1 MVDFLTSALLLLP
14 TQEELVERLQHTAS
28 YSGQLLLL
36 CGQKGSGKSTL
47 SAALASELDDY
58 NSALVLC
65 PQHAASAEIRRKILV
80 QLISSPIF
88 DDETPLMD
96 TIMRIQ
102 STLTKPLHIIIDDAH
117 LLPKTLWAECILL
130 SQIQCAGSNV
140 SVTMAMDSSYLS
152 KLMAELSK
160 DMRQLLLPITIE
172 PLPIAERDGLYQSLL
187 IRCGSTSFIARDI
200 IHRQLENQ
208 SGTPFEVVEL
218 LQLAITEPK
227 KNSSAWGMKV
237 KVALLLI
244 LLSVLGGMGYFF
256 KNDPR
261 FNRIELSQPQQQLT
275 ALQQQQRDSAEAF
288 IVFYG
293 KTLISSIKPATKN
306 NQIRPPLAILDHQP
320 SIDSKLSD
328 IKAAVPVISSI
339 ALNHTKSIADATRST
354 VEPKAASSDMPSLVK
369 DVPKPV
375 PIKTNDNNELPSRG
389 YTLQLASVIDKK
401 SLESII
407 TKIGKNEFVYI
418 AKHKQRYVLLFG
430 QYLSPKQAQQQA
442 ERLQIEHGISAPWVR
457 KWTDLNEYRIELERR

>member
-1 MVDFLTSALLLLP
+1 MTSALLLLP

-88 DDETPLMD
+88 DDEIPLMD

-130 SQIQCAGSNV
+130 SKIQCAGSNV

-152 KLMAELSK
+152 KLMAELSN
-160 DMRQLLLPITIE
+160 DMRELLLPITIE

-187 IRCGSTSFIARDI
+187 MRSGSTSFIARDI

-218 LQLAITEPK
+218 LQLALTEPK
-227 KNSSAWGMKV
+227 KNNSGRGIKIKLAW
-237 KVALLLI
+237 LLI
-244 LLSVLGGMGYFF
+244 LLTVLVVMGYLF
-256 KNDPR
+256 KNEPR
-261 FNRIELSQPQQQLT
+261 FNRIESTQPQKQLT
-275 ALQQQQRDSAEAF
+275 ALQQQQRDSAEVF
-288 IVFYG
+288 IVSYG
-293 KTLISSIKPATKN
+293 KILISPIMSAIKKNQAYQPLMILDNKPTTDEKVSYIQEVDSVALNQTKSN
-306 NQIRPPLAILDHQP
+306 ADAIRPRLKP
-320 SIDSKLSD
+320 K
-328 IKAAVPVISSI
+328 PVSLETS
-339 ALNHTKSIADATRST
+339 RGG
-354 VEPKAASSDMPSLVK
+354 KAAS
-369 DVPKPV
+369 KP
-375 PIKTNDNNELPSRG
+375 ISTKESDNNKLPNKG

-401 SLESII
+401 SLESIV
-407 TKIGKNEFVYI
+407 TKIGNKEAVYI

-430 QYLSPKQAQQQA
+430 LYLSPQQAQNQA
-442 ERLQIEHGISAPWVR
+442 QRLQTEHGISAPWMR
-457 KWTDLNEYRIELERR
+457 KWADLSEYRIELESR

>member
-1 MVDFLTSALLLLP
+1 VVDFLTSALLLLP

-102 STLTKPLHIIIDDAH
+102 STLTTPLHIIIDDAH

-187 IRCGSTSFIARDI
+187 MRSGSTSFIARDI

-227 KNSSAWGMKV
+227 QNSPAWGMKV
-237 KVALLLI
+237 KVALLLM

-275 ALQQQQRDSAEAF
+275 ALQQQQRDNAEAF

-306 NQIRPPLAILDHQP
+306 NQTHPPFAIQ
-320 SIDSKLSD
+320 SIKLLGIEKVSQSRD
-328 IKAAVPVISSI
+328 AALVIGSTT
-339 ALNHTKSIADATRST
+339 LNNNESIADATRST
-354 VEPKAASSDMPSLVK
+354 VEPKAASLDIPSLVK
-369 DVPKPV
+369 DVRKP
-375 PIKTNDNNELPSRG
+375 ILTKINDNNELLDKG
-389 YTLQLASVIDKK
+389 FTLQLASVIDKK

-407 TKIGKNEFVYI
+407 TKIGNKEFVYI

-430 QYLSPKQAQQQA
+430 QYLSPQDAQQQA

-457 KWTDLNEYRIELERR
+457 KWTDLSEYRIELERR

>member
-1 MVDFLTSALLLLP
+1 MTSALLLLP

-88 DDETPLMD
+88 DDEIPLMD

-130 SQIQCAGSNV
+130 SKIQCGGSNV

-152 KLMAELSK
+152 KLMAELSN

-187 IRCGSTSFIARDI
+187 MRSGSTSFIARDI

-208 SGTPFEVVEL
+208 SGTPSEVVEL
-218 LQLAITEPK
+218 LKLAITEPK
-227 KNSSAWGMKV
+227 QNSPVWGMKI
-237 KVALLLI
+237 KLASLLMLVT
-244 LLSVLGGMGYFF
+244 VLVIMGYFV
-256 KNDPR
+256 KNEPR
-261 FNRIELSQPQQQLT
+261 FNRVELTEPQKQLT
-275 ALQQQQRDSAEAF
+275 ALQQQQRDSAEAS

-306 NQIRPPLAILDHQP
+306 NQTHPPFAIQ
-320 SIDSKLSD
+320 SIKLPGIEKVSHSRD
-328 IKAAVPVISSI
+328 TALVIGST
-339 ALNHTKSIADATRST
+339 ALNNNESIADAESSAA
-354 VEPKAASSDMPSLVK
+354 EPKAASSDMPSIAK
-369 DVPKPV
+369 DVRKPV
-375 PIKTNDNNELPSRG
+375 LTKINDNNDLLNKG

-407 TKIGKNEFVYI
+407 TKIGNKESVYI

-430 QYLSPKQAQQQA
+430 QYFSPQEAQQQA
-442 ERLQIEHGISAPWVR
+442 KRLQAEHSISAPWVR
-457 KWTDLNEYRIELERR
+457 KWTDLSEYRIELESR